1 MVPKDTFYD
10 DKTLI
15 NMYAWCNSKNLVKW
29 RFRPV
34 ITNQLYKFFLTYLSN
49 ISIPERYSM

>member
-34 ITNQLYKFFLTYLSN
+34 ITNQLHKFFLTYLSN
-49 ISIPERYSM
+49 ISIPER

>member
-15 NMYAWCNSKNLVKW
+15 NMYAWCNSKNLVKMA
-29 RFRPV
+29 F
-34 ITNQLYKFFLTYLSN
+34 
-49 ISIPERYSM
+49 

>member
-1 MVPKDTFYD
+1 MVPRDTFYG

-29 RFRPV
+29 CFRPV
-34 ITNQLYKFFLTYLSN
+34 IKSQFYKFFLTYFSN
-49 ISIPERYSM
+49 ISIHER